1 MIAKL
6 KQLFL
11 QDSKQQDP
19 ATLQYKLN
27 LAAASLLVEVIYADE
42 DFDQAEAAILPELLH
57 QTLQIE
63 QQEAASL
70 IEAAK
75 QARHD
80 STSLF
85 EFTAEINDQF
95 DLEQKKQLILAMW
108 RVAYA
113 DGQLCQFE
121 DQIIRRTADL
131 FYLKHSEIMQMRNRA
146 MKAS

>member
-75 QARHD
+75 QARHN